1 MMPMRLLDRMP
12 RAWHPDNRRELGVA
26 LIILLAAAL
35 RLGRGDLV
43 EYFHDDAMLATLA
56 LELADGIRFPLTGI
70 LSSTGI
76 PNSPVSVYFLALPFA
91 LSSDP
96 AVVIHFIMLWNVLGV
111 ALLWLLARRCCGKRV
126 ALLAALCYAVNP
138 WAVIFSRKIWAQ
150 ELHSPFILL
159 GFLLLLQGFWQAR
172 EAGPGRRSVFL
183 AQCLGMPVLII
194 GLQFHFASWPLALV
208 IPIALWQG
216 RKRISAGAL
225 IIALALSIIVCA
237 PYMLGLTQTLA
248 SDPWRIS
255 DALARSAESAPQFSS
270 ASIAAVGRL
279 ATGSGLETWLA
290 PDQTEALAS
299 AYSPLLPVTL
309 LLIPLTVIGVVAAFL
324 RYRRF
329 AVFMLIWAFLP
340 GALLLVE
347 WTPVYIHY
355 FIPSI
360 PGLALLIGLGLDHIL
375 RRAAP
380 HRPLQVAAWLLFALI
395 LALQIQAWSA
405 ALDFVARRQV
415 DYPGFT
421 TPLAKLLPLREA
433 LARFDDVLV
442 LAAGMAWNLHHEV
455 AVWDTLL
462 WDDVTCIRT
471 LVPRRY
477 AVFPSQPFAAIIA
490 PDAPQGPL
498 IDLYRNESA
507 RTFPT
512 REGGDDYVL
521 HEWLGPPTWSGVR
534 IRALAPQRFINGV
547 QLTGYA
553 WDDDEIALEW
563 RLPAR
568 QVGEDLQFSAQL
580 YDAQGERIAQLDA
593 RFWHGRHWCEGDRLL
608 TFGALNL
615 HEEASTLKVALYKLG
630 NRVDQGRVFNIE
642 LLDELG
648 NPKGQ
653 SVDIPLEEGDA

>member
-96 AVVIHFIMLWNVLGV
+96 AVVIHFITLWNVLGV

-138 WAVIFSRKIWAQ
+138 WAVLFSRKIWAQ

-237 PYMLGLTQTLA
+237 SYMLGLTQTLA

-290 PDQTEALAS
+290 PDQTEAARVSLFAIAAGHAAADS
-299 AYSPLLPVTL
+299 AYCHRCCRGL
-309 LLIPLTVIGVVAAFL
+309 
-324 RYRRF
+324 
-329 AVFMLIWAFLP
+329 
-340 GALLLVE
+340 
-347 WTPVYIHY
+347 
-355 FIPSI
+355 
-360 PGLALLIGLGLDHIL
+360 LALPAFRRLHADMGLS
-375 RRAAP
+375 
-380 HRPLQVAAWLLFALI
+380 AW
-395 LALQIQAWSA
+395 
-405 ALDFVARRQV
+405 R
-415 DYPGFT
+415 
-421 TPLAKLLPLREA
+421 
-433 LARFDDVLV
+433 
-442 LAAGMAWNLHHEV
+442 LAAGRMDAGLHPLFHPLNPGSGPAYRAWPGPYL
-455 AVWDTLL
+455 A
-462 WDDVTCIRT
+462 
-471 LVPRRY
+471 PRR
-477 AVFPSQPFAAIIA
+477 ATSPASSRRLAALRPHSRAADPSLECGSRFCRAATGGLPRLHDALGESCCRCARRSPASMMSWCWRPAWPGICIMKSPF
-490 PDAPQGPL
+490 G
-498 IDLYRNESA
+498 
-507 RTFPT
+507 
-512 REGGDDYVL
+512 
-521 HEWLGPPTWSGVR
+521 
-534 IRALAPQRFINGV
+534 IRSCG
-547 QLTGYA
+547 TM
-553 WDDDEIALEW
+553 
-563 RLPAR
+563 
-568 QVGEDLQFSAQL
+568 
-580 YDAQGERIAQLDA
+580 
-593 RFWHGRHWCEGDRLL
+593 
-608 TFGALNL
+608 
-615 HEEASTLKVALYKLG
+615 
-630 NRVDQGRVFNIE
+630 
-642 LLDELG
+642 
-648 NPKGQ
+648 
-653 SVDIPLEEGDA
+653 